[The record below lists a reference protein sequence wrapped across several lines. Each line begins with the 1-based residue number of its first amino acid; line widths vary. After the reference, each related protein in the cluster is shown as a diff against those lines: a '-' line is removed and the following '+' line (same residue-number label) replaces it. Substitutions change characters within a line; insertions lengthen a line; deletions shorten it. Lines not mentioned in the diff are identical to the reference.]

1 MFDKYEAV
9 ELLQSLLR
17 LARNEN
23 HQKADDYAAA
33 LDEIKSISRS
43 SRPFACIFG
52 DLCAEILYWRF
63 LDEWKDC
70 LPWRSEHHL
79 TVSLYSDASSRSW
92 GAVLIQDS
100 QRLVSRDYWSTD
112 SSEDINVLDSKVLL
126 NALVAFR
133 TRLSNSRVDVH
144 IDSRVLK
151 SALDGDGC
159 KNSAIN
165 DVVKNIFRHSR
176 DFNFSIHTFYVPSSR
191 NPADEPSRNLSDLDR
206 MLTPKTWLC
215 LERCFGPHSFDLMSL
230 DSKCQ
235 RDRSGNPLPHFT
247 PWPTPG
253 SAGVNVFANSFLL
266 VKTFTFFRLLSSSV
280 HSFVTYSVKIPT
292 MRSLWSFLTF
302 ARDPFG
308 GHTFRL

>member
-63 LDEWKDC
+63 LDESKDC

-165 DVVKNIFRHSR
+165 DVVKNIFIVVILISASTLSTFLPAETQQMNLHGIYRTLIVCSPPRHGCAWS
-176 DFNFSIHTFYVPSSR
+176 VV
-191 NPADEPSRNLSDLDR
+191 
-206 MLTPKTWLC
+206 
-215 LERCFGPHSFDLMSL
+215 
-230 DSKCQ
+230 
-235 RDRSGNPLPHFT
+235 
-247 PWPTPG
+247 
-253 SAGVNVFANSFLL
+253 SALILL
-266 VKTFTFFRLLSSSV
+266 
-280 HSFVTYSVKIPT
+280 I
-292 MRSLWSFLTF
+292 
-302 ARDPFG
+302 
-308 GHTFRL
+308 